1 MNRDAKTTTF
11 IETIEELRG
20 RITQMQQ
27 TLVKRE
33 LREPSKVALFS
44 ILERLKTL
52 KEGTKET
59 KEELMILRRRHE
71 LHVEEADVTTLASES
86 KICTIKGDIRKLK
99 EISSLHKNT
108 IAHLLKTTRDLQR
121 LTSEIN

>member
-1 MNRDAKTTTF
+1 MNREAKTMTF
-11 IETIEELRG
+11 IEIIEELRG
-20 RITQMQQ
+20 RIAQIQQ

-33 LREPSKVALFS
+33 LREPFEAVLFS

-52 KEGTKET
+52 EEGTKET
-59 KEELMILRRRHE
+59 KKELMILKRRHE
-71 LHVEEADVTTLASES
+71 LHVEGADVTTLASES

-121 LTSEIN
+121 LVEGTN